1 MTITAGALSDLYVG
15 ASPNK
20 VLGLNQV
27 KLSVHGK
34 EIDVTSFDST
44 KETYIGTGIIG
55 ADVTAAGFYDNAD
68 TTGQI
73 AIRGAIGTT
82 IACEVRWGDTT
93 PKCAGTLL
101 VLGFDMDAA
110 VQGGVPISIT
120 GKLTGAFTFS

>member
-1 MTITAGALSDLYVG
+1 MTITAGSASDLYVG
-15 ASPNK
+15 ASPSK

-27 KLSVHGK
+27 KFAVHGK
-34 EIDVTSFDST
+34 EIDITAFDSA

-55 ADVTAAGFYDNAD
+55 ADVSASGFYDNAD

-73 AIRGAIGTT
+73 ALRNAVGTT

-93 PKCAGTLL
+93 PKVAGTLL

-110 VQGGVPISIT
+110 VQGGVPISVS
-120 GKLTGAFTFS
+120 GKFTGAFTFS